1 MFGING
7 PAATVQSL
15 DVDPLSGGPY
25 PPDVQAII
33 DSDAF
38 ANGVQTLLRLQ
49 LMALGQLAPPLNVGF
64 LGAIVNAAGTTV
76 TPRIIDGV
84 MALGIDRLAHG

>member
-1 MFGING
+1 MVSRPCSI
-7 PAATVQSL
+7 AAYGS
-15 DVDPLSGGPY
+15 
-25 PPDVQAII
+25 
-33 DSDAF
+33 
-38 ANGVQTLLRLQ
+38 
-49 LMALGQLAPPLNVGF
+49 GQLAPPLNVGF